1 MTERDEAEYV
11 VKEIMKHQRGGK
23 NIVKWLYY
31 IEQMPNHVLEET
43 FMKSNIPYTMVGG
56 QSSTTVKKLK
66 IYLVI

>member
-31 IEQMPNHVLEET
+31 IEQMPNHVLE
-43 FMKSNIPYTMVGG
+43 KH
-56 QSSTTVKKLK
+56 L
-66 IYLVI
+66 